1 MSDTN
6 ATPQPNEPVE
16 TDTPA
21 EEIVVDPVTETP
33 ESVQAEPV
41 METPEP
47 LIEPAE
53 PAATMSEVPVVDSD
67 TEVESTIVDQPV
79 DVPLAEPVVQSE
91 TTEVTPAPP
100 VQTVYVTAPNPPRKK
115 GNRGIG
121 SLYALLAAVVFAAV
135 YAGVAALLIL
145 FVKPDGVADAL
156 GTFLAGPLFYIPV
169 LAFLVITVL
178 WVLLA
183 NRASWWA
190 WVIGSLVIAVV
201 VYFAS
206 IGALLLMAGG
216 FSLTAS
222 AATKAFYGFASNPAL
237 IAAALI
243 AREVAIWFGAAIAV
257 RGRRVRERNYAAWEE
272 FEREEAEK
280 RARFGGR
287 ATV

>member
-6 ATPQPNEPVE
+6 ATPEPNEPVE
-16 TDTPA
+16 VTVPDEAAVT
-21 EEIVVDPVTETP
+21 VDETP
-33 ESVQAEPV
+33 DALVEP
-41 METPEP
+41 T
-47 LIEPAE
+47 
-53 PAATMSEVPVVDSD
+53 ATVDEVPVEVGD
-67 TEVESTIVDQPV
+67 TEAAEVVEAAP
-79 DVPLAEPVVQSE
+79 AE
-91 TTEVTPAPP
+91 TGEVAPAAPI
-100 VQTVYVTAPNPPRKK
+100 QTVYVTAPNPPRKK

-156 GTFLAGPLFYIPV
+156 GQFVAGPLFYIPV
-169 LAFLVITVL
+169 LVFLVITVL

-190 WVIGSLVIAVV
+190 WVIGSLVIAAV

-206 IGALLLMAGG
+206 IGILLLMAGG
-216 FSLTAS
+216 FGLTAS
-222 AATKAFYGFASNPAL
+222 AAVEAFHGFAGNPVL

-257 RGRRVRERNYAAWEE
+257 RGRKVRERNYEAWET

-280 RARFGGR
+280 RAKFGG
-287 ATV
+287 AAAF

>member
-16 TDTPA
+16 TDAPA
-21 EEIVVDPVTETP
+21 EEIVAEPVTETP
-33 ESVQAEPV
+33 EGSVQAEPV
-41 METPEP
+41 VGTPEP

-53 PAATMSEVPVVDSD
+53 PAATMSEGPVVDSD
-67 TEVESTIVDQPV
+67 TEVESTVADQPV
-79 DVPLAEPVVQSE
+79 EESVIEGE
-91 TTEVTPAPP
+91 TTEVAPAPP

-115 GNRGIG
+115 GNRGVG

-135 YAGVAALLIL
+135 YAGIAALLIL
-145 FVKPDGVADAL
+145 FVRPDGVADAL

-183 NRASWWA
+183 NRAGWWA
-190 WVIGSLVIAVV
+190 WVIGSIVVAVV

-206 IGALLLMAGG
+206 IGALLLMKGG
-216 FSLTAS
+216 LSLTAS
-222 AATKAFYGFASNPAL
+222 EATKEFYSLAANPAL

-243 AREVAIWFGAAIAV
+243 AREVAIWFGAAIAM

-287 ATV
+287 ATA

>member
-16 TDTPA
+16 TDAPA

-257 RGRRVRERNYAAWEE
+257 RGRRVRERNYAAVCCCN
-272 FEREEAEK
+272 FDSM
-280 RARFGGR
+280 
-287 ATV
+287 

>member
-216 FSLTAS
+216 LSLTAS

>member
-1 MSDTN
+1 
-6 ATPQPNEPVE
+6 
-16 TDTPA
+16 
-21 EEIVVDPVTETP
+21 
-33 ESVQAEPV
+33 VQAEPV
-41 METPEP
+41 QFEPVQSDRVVDTPEP

-53 PAATMSEVPVVDSD
+53 PATMSEVPVVDSD
-67 TEVESTIVDQPV
+67 TEVESTIVDEPVAEPMPADQPV
-79 DVPLAEPVVQSE
+79 APGE
-91 TTEVTPAPP
+91 TTEVAPAPP

-183 NRASWWA
+183 NRAGWWA
-190 WVIGSLVIAVV
+190 WVIGSIVVAVV

-216 FSLTAS
+216 FSLTANE
-222 AATKAFYGFASNPAL
+222 ATKTFYSLAANPAL

-243 AREVAIWFGAAIAV
+243 AREVAIWFGAAIAM

-287 ATV
+287 ATA